1 MFCIAATP
9 TPPPAHSGSMVYQ
22 QPTGATA
29 MTGVTHTTVTPT
41 GMTVAPTGMTVA
53 PTGAPPAI
61 PAVSQSQEDD
71 DDDY

>member
-1 MFCIAATP
+1 
-9 TPPPAHSGSMVYQ
+9 MVYQ

-41 GMTVAPTGMTVA
+41 GITVT
-53 PTGAPPAI
+53 PTGAPTAI

>member
-1 MFCIAATP
+1 MFCIAAIP

-41 GMTVAPTGMTVA
+41 GAPA
-53 PTGAPPAI
+53 AI

>member
-1 MFCIAATP
+1 
-9 TPPPAHSGSMVYQ
+9 MVYQ

-41 GMTVAPTGMTVA
+41 GMTVTPAGAPT
-53 PTGAPPAI
+53 AI

-71 DDDY
+71 DDDDY

>member
-1 MFCIAATP
+1 MFCIAAIP

-41 GMTVAPTGMTVA
+41 GMSVAPAGA
-53 PTGAPPAI
+53 PTAI